1 MSIFSKRAEIQE
13 LRKQTGLLTEQVKN
27 YKEVQELL
35 VKDILTL
42 QEVTTAYKGND
53 YPEYQTAVQAIADKY
68 NNKADWGCTQTGTII
83 DLRAAFILG
92 EGIQI
97 VHTTKTRAEAEREL
111 QWAADFLEYNDLD
124 GAMAQEIAKEAEIE
138 GKCAIRLFYDEEPFV
153 TVRGE
158 TWPGMVSAR
167 FLSWLSKKYTV
178 DADSNDYFWYKK
190 LHWDATA
197 TVQAG
202 SVDEAEFVYKKF
214 GGRISEPN
222 EAQPKV
228 MKCLTIVDRLDK
240 ALRDLREIDHLFA
253 SPTPDFE
260 CDEKNQVDQIL
271 KYIEDT
277 NWKIGKAIV
286 HTGRFSLKGP
296 EGTGVENL
304 IREIELCVKMIS
316 GTTGIPI
323 HFLGLL
329 DLLKN
334 RATGDNTRELVMAA
348 TTRERH
354 TWLGVFNE
362 MINKAMAL
370 FNAKVNAQMSKEKQ
384 LDPTRVRANIPL
396 ITQEHFDRLE
406 KVYIPAALGGI
417 VSKEFVASQ
426 IPGVDMEAEAE
437 RKKQRDVEEAA
448 RAKEEMAIL
457 KAQATEAEE
466 DEE

>member
-1 MSIFSKRAEIQE
+1 MSIFTKRAEVIE
-13 LRKQTGLLTEQVKN
+13 LRKQTSLLSEQVKK

-42 QEVTTAYKGND
+42 QEVTTAYKGN
-53 YPEYQTAVQAIADKY
+53 EYQEYATAIQAIADKY

-92 EGIQI
+92 EGIQV
-97 VHTTKTRAEAEREL
+97 VHTTQTRAEAEREL
-111 QWAADFLEYNDLD
+111 QWAADFLNYNDLD
-124 GAMAQEIAKEAEIE
+124 GEMAQEIAKEAEIE
-138 GKCAIRLFYDEEPFV
+138 GKCAIRLFYDEN
-153 TVRGE
+153 RWKD
-158 TWPGMVSAR
+158 WPGMVSAR

-178 DADSNDYFWYKK
+178 ETDPNDYFWYKTIK
-190 LHWDATA
+190 WNATG
-197 TVQAG
+197 TTPAG
-202 SVDEAEFVYKKF
+202 SYNEPEFIYKKF

-222 EAQPKV
+222 EAQPKI

-260 CDEKNQVDQIL
+260 CDDVRQVEAIF
-271 KYIEDT
+271 KYITDT

-286 HTGRFSLKGP
+286 HTGRFSLKWPDAG
-296 EGTGVENL
+296 GVQNL
-304 IREIELCVKMIS
+304 INEIEMCIKMIS

-362 MINKAMAL
+362 LKDKAMTM
-370 FNAKVNAQMSKEKQ
+370 FNEKVNAQMSREKQ
-384 LDPTRVRANIPL
+384 LDPDRIKMEIPL

-437 RKKQRDVEEAA
+437 KRKQRDMDEAA
-448 RAKEEMAIL
+448 RAKEELAIL
-457 KAQATEAEE
+457 KAEAEDNE
-466 DEE
+466 G

>member
-1 MSIFSKRAEIQE
+1 MSIFTKRVEVQE
-13 LRKQTGLLTEQVKN
+13 LRKQTAMLTDQVKK

-42 QEVTTAYKGND
+42 REVTTAYKGNE
-53 YPEYQTAVQAIADKY
+53 YPEYASAVKAIADKY
-68 NNKADWGCTQTGTII
+68 NNKADWGCTQTGTIV

-92 EGIQI
+92 EGVRV
-97 VHTTKTRAEAEREL
+97 VHTTQTRAEAKREL
-111 QWAADFLEYNDLD
+111 QWVTDFLDYNDLD
-124 GAMAQEIAKEAEIE
+124 GEMAQEIAKEAEIE
-138 GKCAIRLFYDEEPFV
+138 GKCAIRLFYDDEPWKD
-153 TVRGE
+153 
-158 TWPGMVSAR
+158 WPGMVSAR

-178 DADSNDYFWYKK
+178 TTDPNDYFWYK
-190 LHWDATA
+190 LIEWQATGTA
-197 TVQAG
+197 SAG
-202 SVDEAEFVYKKF
+202 KIEEPEFIYKKF

-222 EAQPKV
+222 EAQPKI

-240 ALRDLREIDHLFA
+240 ALRDLREINHLFA
-253 SPTPDFE
+253 SPTADFE
-260 CDEKNQVDQIL
+260 CDDAQQTEKLSAFI
-271 KYIEDT
+271 KDT
-277 NWKIGKAIV
+277 NWKIGKAII

-296 EGTGVENL
+296 DLSGVENL
-304 IREIELCVKMIS
+304 IAEIELCVKMIS

-362 MINKAMAL
+362 LMDKAMML
-370 FNAKVNAQMSKEKQ
+370 FNSKVNAQKSKEKQ
-384 LDPTRVRANIPL
+384 LDPMKIKVEIPL

-417 VSKEFVASQ
+417 ISKEFVASQ

-437 RKKQRDVEEAA
+437 KRQEREISEDAA
-448 RAKEEMAIL
+448 AKRELALI
-457 KAQATEAEE
+457 KAQAMQEPRAEE

>member
-13 LRKQTGLLTEQVKN
+13 LRKQTALLTKQVKG

-35 VKDILTL
+35 VKDILSL
-42 QEVTTAYKGND
+42 KEVTMAYKGND
-53 YPEYQTAVQAIADKY
+53 YPEYKTAIQDIADKY

-92 EGIQI
+92 EGVQI

-124 GAMAQEIAKEAEIE
+124 GEMAQEIAKEAEIE
-138 GKCAIRLFYDEEPFV
+138 GKCAIRLFYDVEPWKD
-153 TVRGE
+153 
-158 TWPGMVSAR
+158 WPGMVSAR
-167 FLSWLSKKYTV
+167 FMSWLSLKYTIDV
-178 DADSNDYFWYKK
+178 DPNDYFWYKK

-202 SVDEAEFVYKKF
+202 SVDEPEFVYKKF

-222 EAQPKV
+222 EAQPKI

-260 CDEKNQVDQIL
+260 CDEAKQVDQIL

-277 NWKIGKAIV
+277 NWKIGKAII

-348 TTRERH
+348 TVRERH
-354 TWLGVFNE
+354 IWLAVFNE
-362 MINKAMAL
+362 MIDKAMLL

-384 LDPTRVRANIPL
+384 LDPMRVKVDIPL

-437 RKKQRDVEEAA
+437 RKKQRDVEDVA
-448 RAKEEMAIL
+448 RAKEEMAML
-457 KAQATEAEE
+457 KAQAAGAGE
-466 DEE
+466 DDGE

>member
-1 MSIFSKRAEIQE
+1 MSIFTKRAEVIE
-13 LRKQTGLLTEQVKN
+13 LRKQTALLTEQVKQ

-42 QEVTTAYKGND
+42 KEVTTAYKGNEYPD
-53 YPEYQTAVQAIADKY
+53 YATAVQAIADKY

-92 EGIQI
+92 EGIQV

-111 QWAADFLEYNDLD
+111 QWVADFLEYNDLD
-124 GAMAQEIAKEAEIE
+124 GEMAQEIAKEAEIE
-138 GKCAIRLFYDEEPFV
+138 GKCAIRLFYDEGPWKA
-153 TVRGE
+153 
-158 TWPGMVSAR
+158 WPGMVSAR
-167 FLSWLSKKYTV
+167 FLSWLSKKYKI
-178 DADSNDYFWYKK
+178 DADPNDYFWYKK
-190 LHWDATA
+190 IHWDATG
-197 TVQAG
+197 TLPAG
-202 SVDEAEFVYKKF
+202 FLDEPKFVYKKF

-222 EAQPKV
+222 EAQPKIV
-228 MKCLTIVDRLDK
+228 KCLTIVDRLDK

-260 CDEKNQVDQIL
+260 CDEVKQVEQIL
-271 KYIEDT
+271 KFIEDT

-296 EGTGVENL
+296 EGTGVQNL
-304 IREIELCVKMIS
+304 IGEIELCVKMIS

-362 MINKAMAL
+362 LIEKAMAL
-370 FNAKVNAQMSKEKQ
+370 YNENVNAQMSKGKQ
-384 LDPTRVRANIPL
+384 LDPTRVKVDIPL

-417 VSKEFVASQ
+417 ISKEFVASK

-437 RKKQRDVEEAA
+437 RKKQRDIEDAA
-448 RAKEEMAIL
+448 RAKEELAML
-457 KAQATEAEE
+457 KAEAAGKEE
-466 DEE
+466 NVE

>member
-1 MSIFSKRAEIQE
+1 ME
-13 LRKQTGLLTEQVKN
+13 G
-27 YKEVQELL
+27 
-35 VKDILTL
+35 
-42 QEVTTAYKGND
+42 
-53 YPEYQTAVQAIADKY
+53 
-68 NNKADWGCTQTGTII
+68 
-83 DLRAAFILG
+83 RAAIRFFKGGVLG
-92 EGIQI
+92 
-97 VHTTKTRAEAEREL
+97 KT
-111 QWAADFLEYNDLD
+111 
-124 GAMAQEIAKEAEIE
+124 G
-138 GKCAIRLFYDEEPFV
+138 
-153 TVRGE
+153 RG
-158 TWPGMVSAR
+158 WVWAR

-178 DADSNDYFWYKK
+178 DADPYDYFWYRK
-190 LHWDATA
+190 LHWDATG
-197 TVQAG
+197 TTPAG
-202 SVDEAEFVYKKF
+202 SIDEAEFVYKKF

-222 EAQPKV
+222 EAQPKI

-260 CDEKNQVDQIL
+260 CDEPQQVSSLL
-271 KYIEDT
+271 KFIEDT

-296 EGTGVENL
+296 DTGGVQNL
-304 IREIELCVKMIS
+304 IGEIELCVKMIS

-362 MINKAMAL
+362 LKDKAMAL
-370 FNAKVNAQMSKEKQ
+370 YNVHVNAQMSKEKQ
-384 LDPTRVRANIPL
+384 LDPTRIKVEIPL

-426 IPGVDMEAEAE
+426 IPGVDMEVEAE
-437 RKKQRDVEEAA
+437 RKKERDAEEAA
-448 RAKEEMAIL
+448 RAKEEFALI
-457 KAQATEAEE
+457 KAQAGAEE
-466 DEE
+466 DGE